1 MLFARAEALHAH
13 GHAREACKLARQLA
27 EELLA
32 NPPNFSVDFPAQPS
46 KSKLVGYWFSDL
58 LREFSLVG

>member
-32 NPPNFSVDFPAQPS
+32 NPPNFSMEFPAVQPS
-46 KSKLVGYWFSDL
+46 KSKRYLAVF
-58 LREFSLVG
+58 FMAAFC